1 VEVLWAVV
9 GLIDARR
16 WRRASRSRFSTA
28 LTRILSSYFF
38 FFAGKRS
45 PSLSCGADFS
55 SPSATRHQTAIS
67 APCSRA
73 SSRLAPARHYSLLRF
88 ALPLI
93 SLHFLLYGGQGLVP
107 PVPAARDGFAGRLV
121 SFTWPLAARCH
132 LLCGFASCFLFG
144 DLGADSV
151 SAWGRLGH
159 EDCVCCRRLRSVRL
173 SKQPVLNCSVVA
185 RGSVLPAALLSSV
198 AP

>member
-1 VEVLWAVV
+1 MLYSSVSGLSLDELRGVLWVVV
-9 GLIDARR
+9 GLIDAHR

-28 LTRILSSYFF
+28 LIGILSSYFF

-55 SPSATRHQTAIS
+55 SPSATRHQTAIA

-73 SSRLAPARHYSLLRF
+73 RSRLAPARHYSLLWF

-107 PVPAARDGFAGRLV
+107 PVPAARGGFAGRLV
-121 SFTWPLAARCH
+121 SFPGLLLRGVTCCADLHLAFY
-132 LLCGFASCFLFG
+132 LEI
-144 DLGADSV
+144 
-151 SAWGRLGH
+151 WGRIQFPLGGGSAMKIVY
-159 EDCVCCRRLRSVRL
+159 DAIVSV
-173 SKQPVLNCSVVA
+173 PWA
-185 RGSVLPAALLSSV
+185 
-198 AP
+198 